1 MLRKAVALF
10 LIAIAL
16 QGCGTKGGLYLP
28 ESKPAPPQVPDN
40 TRK

>member
-10 LIAIAL
+10 VIAVGL

-28 ESKPAPPQVPDN
+28 ESKPAAQQAPDN